1 MPSNRRAFVTDADV
15 TSGLLC
21 PDFNSQRIAD
31 NQIVFTLD
39 AGGNFRFVNN
49 AGERLCGYSRHELS
63 RMNVAQIIRPCFA
76 NYMRQQLRR
85 NLRQRFGTVYEVEVL
100 TKQGRSVML
109 EISIHLVRDSQHAIE
124 IHGIA
129 FQPKESEREKRLKQR
144 CLDERFVFDHRVPLT
159 R

>member
-1 MPSNRRAFVTDADV
+1 MPSKRRAFVTDADV

-21 PDFNSQRIAD
+21 PDFDSQRIAD
-31 NQIVFTLD
+31 NQIIFTLD
-39 AGGNFRFVNN
+39 AGGNFRFVNA
-49 AGERLCGYSRHELS
+49 AGERLCGYSRQELS
-63 RMNVAQIIRPCFA
+63 RMNVAQVIKPCFA

-100 TKQGRSVML
+100 TKQGQSVML
-109 EISIHLVRDSQHAIE
+109 EISIHLVRDSRRAIE

-129 FQPKESEREKRLKQR
+129 LQPKRDSARFAPR
-144 CLDERFVFDHRVPLT
+144 CLDERFTFDARVPLT

>member
-1 MPSNRRAFVTDADV
+1 MPPNRRASVTDADV

-21 PDFNSQRIAD
+21 PDFDSQGIAD

-39 AGGNFRFVNN
+39 AGGNFRFINH
-49 AGERLCGYSRHELS
+49 AGARLCGYSRQELS
-63 RMNVAQIIRPCFA
+63 RMNVAQIIKPCFA
-76 NYMRQQLRR
+76 CYMRQQLRR

-100 TKQGRSVML
+100 TKQGQSLRL
-109 EISIHLVRDSQHAIE
+109 EISLHLVRDSRRAIE

-129 FQPKESEREKRLKQR
+129 FQPKESRPEPGLKPR
-144 CLDERFVFDHRVPLT
+144 CLDKHFAFAARVPLI

>member
-21 PDFNSQRIAD
+21 PDFDNQRIAD
-31 NQIVFTLD
+31 NQIIFTLD

-49 AGERLCGYSRHELS
+49 TGERLCGYSRQELS
-63 RMNVAQIIRPCFA
+63 HMNVAQIIKPCFA
-76 NYMRQQLRR
+76 SYMRQQLRR

-100 TKQGRSVML
+100 TKQGRSLML
-109 EISIHLVRDSQHAIE
+109 EISIHLVRDSQRAIE
-124 IHGIA
+124 VHGIA
-129 FQPKESEREKRLKQR
+129 LLPKSREPRLKQR
-144 CLDERFVFDHRVPLT
+144 CLDERFTFDARVSLT

>member
-21 PDFNSQRIAD
+21 PNIENQGSAD
-31 NQIVFTLD
+31 NQIIFSLD
-39 AGGNFRFVNN
+39 ASGNIRFVNN
-49 AGERLCGYSRHELS
+49 AGERLCGYSRQELS
-63 RMNVAQIIRPCFA
+63 RMNVAQIIKPGFA
-76 NYMRQQLRR
+76 SYMRQQLRR

-109 EISIHLVRDSQHAIE
+109 ELSIHLVRGSQRTIE

-129 FQPKESEREKRLKQR
+129 LQPQARGPGLNQR
-144 CLDERFVFDHRVPLT
+144 CLDESFAFAS
-159 R
+159 

>member
-21 PDFNSQRIAD
+21 PDFDSQPFAD

-39 AGGNFRFVNN
+39 AVGNFSFVNN
-49 AGERLCGYSRHELS
+49 AGERLCGYSRGELR
-63 RMNVAQIIRPCFA
+63 RMNVAQIIKPCFA

-85 NLRQRFGTVYEVEVL
+85 NLRQRFGMVYEVEVL

-109 EISIHLVRDSQHAIE
+109 EISIHLVRGSQRAIE

-129 FQPKESEREKRLKQR
+129 FQPKEPEHRLRPR
-144 CLDERFVFDHRVPLT
+144 CLDERFAFDARVQLT